1 MAQKHDDY
9 ANPCVVTITKR
20 HQRDYDYDFYEL
32 TYEDEGW
39 TLMGMKEDVIKE
51 LSEHMDNMKGE

>member
-1 MAQKHDDY
+1 MTQRHDDY

-20 HQRDYDYDFYEL
+20 HQCNYIYDFYEL
-32 TYEDEGW
+32 TYSDEDW
-39 TLMGMKEDVIKE
+39 TLVGTKEDVIKE